1 MSELSPF
8 AVGVQCLAI
17 AARMLQVAVSPSAL
31 LREFSPQS
39 ADLSNIYLVN
49 AAKSLGF
56 KARFIQAIPECV
68 DPFLLSALGN
78 IQPLQRTI

>member
-17 AARMLQVAVSPSAL
+17 VARMHQVAVSPSAL

-39 ADLSNIYLVN
+39 TDLQDIYLVK

-56 KARFIQAIPECV
+56 NAK
-68 DPFLLSALGN
+68 LLN
-78 IQPLQRTI
+78 RNYR